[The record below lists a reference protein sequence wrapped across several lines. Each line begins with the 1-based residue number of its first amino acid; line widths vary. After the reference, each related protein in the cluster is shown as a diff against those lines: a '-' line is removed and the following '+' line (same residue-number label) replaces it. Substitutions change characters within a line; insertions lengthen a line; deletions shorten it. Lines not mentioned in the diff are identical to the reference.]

1 MADNLTW
8 RTDNSDWKTCFIGLQ
23 DEKAAFQ
30 EVKRFLLDKIYWLVP
45 FASAARLSRQKRQ
58 NSWSEGHVASFFF
71 FFISLSL

>member
-30 EVKRFLLDKIYWLVP
+30 EVRRFLLDKIYWLVL
-45 FASAARLSRQKRQ
+45 FASAD
-58 NSWSEGHVASFFF
+58 VASLDKSDKIPVRRSRRLF

>member
-23 DEKAAFQ
+23 DEKAAFR
-30 EVKRFLLDKIYWLVP
+30 EVRRFLLDKIYWLVL
-45 FASAARLSRQKRQ
+45 FASAD
-58 NSWSEGHVASFFF
+58 VASLDKSDKIPVQRSHRLF